1 MVIVNKKV
9 TFEQKSEESE
19 EGVMLI
25 FRGNVAKGNLNFK
38 AVTEACLLCLRHNKE
53 IIYG

>member
-1 MVIVNKKV
+1 MGVIVNKKV

-25 FRGNVAKGNLNFK
+25 FRGTVAKGNLKFK
-38 AVTEACLLCLRHNKE
+38 AVRQKHACCV
-53 IIYG
+53 